1 MAEPTLT
8 RPPYRWAA
16 AASLVV
22 LLGYLVTLA
31 PSVTFWDAGEFIAA
45 AKTLGVPHPPG
56 TPLFVMVAH
65 VWAMLLPIGEYAWR
79 LNLLSAICSAIAA
92 GCWFLVAYTSVARG
106 SEHDSPLA
114 DRSSPSSD
122 RRSPLA
128 LGAGWSAALVTA
140 FSFTMWQNS
149 IETEVYAVAMMI
161 IALAAWTVTRW
172 REARTSGH
180 GARLLLVLL
189 YLGGISI
196 GNHLLGLLVGPALVA
211 AMISASWLGPLANQA
226 ARQAEQARIA
236 VVGTV
241 WLLLIALGLGST
253 TLTLG
258 TAALVAVAGI
268 WAIGRKQ
275 LGFVA
280 MALLIVAVGV
290 TPYLFIYVRAKQ
302 GPWINEADA
311 STWDALLAVI
321 RRAQYPV
328 RTPLDDPT
336 VYHGPDNPGR
346 TLTMLGY
353 QLANYAQYFDWQWAR
368 SLGDIVFAPFR
379 LLVTLVFASLGMR
392 GAAAQRRDDRTGF
405 HMMLILFL
413 VTGLGL
419 LLYMNFKPG
428 PSIGWEQ
435 WPGSENHE
443 VRDRDY
449 FFVASFVAWAF
460 WAALGIADLVRSTA
474 LRLPVARRTL
484 AVAVFGLALLPPVL
498 NARAATRKQ
507 TPEATLARDFAHAL
521 LQSVPPG
528 GILFTWGDNDT
539 FPLWYAQAVEGTR
552 RDVTVVCLALA
563 ETEWYQ
569 RQLREWKAGPMD
581 SAKLAAVWQSA
592 PVPAL
597 DQPMHTLSDSAIR
610 SFTPF
615 LVDKPIAI
623 ALRNGLTIEIPKGE
637 AIYAKDMLLL
647 QVLITNAGVRPIA
660 WSVTTANKLFGLGP
674 KLVQQGLAIV
684 MPTVPITGAVGGDAV
699 GPGKVPIDL
708 AITTRLINETWQY
721 GKLLDGGTE
730 RLDANIKA
738 MAGTWAIPLVQAGV
752 ASVMLGDTAAAIPF
766 LEKSLKM
773 AEQPGVAGFLR
784 QLKGS
789 GGAGVLPER

>member
-1 MAEPTLT
+1 
-8 RPPYRWAA
+8 
-16 AASLVV
+16 
-22 LLGYLVTLA
+22 
-31 PSVTFWDAGEFIAA
+31 
-45 AKTLGVPHPPG
+45 
-56 TPLFVMVAH
+56 MVAH
-65 VWAMLLPIGEYAWR
+65 VWAMLLPVGEYAWR

-106 SEHDSPLA
+106 ESNRSEAPLLA
-114 DRSSPSSD
+114 SRF
-122 RRSPLA
+122 SPLA

-172 REARTSGH
+172 RDARTSGH

-189 YLGGISI
+189 YLGGLSI

-211 AMISASWLGPLANQA
+211 AMMSTSWLGPLADPV
-226 ARQAEQARIA
+226 ARRAEQARIA
-236 VVGTV
+236 VVGAV

-253 TLTLG
+253 TLTIG
-258 TAALVAVAGI
+258 TAALVGVAGL

-280 MALLIVAVGV
+280 MALLIVAIGV
-290 TPYLFIYVRAKQ
+290 TPYLFLYLRARQ

-346 TLTMLGY
+346 TLTMLAY

-368 SLGDIVFAPFR
+368 SLGDIAFAPFR
-379 LLVTLVFASLGMR
+379 LLVTLLFASLGMR
-392 GAAAQRRDDRTGF
+392 GAVAQRRDDRSGF

-435 WPGSENHE
+435 WKAMADHE

-474 LRLPVARRTL
+474 LRLPVARRSL
-484 AVAVFGLALLPPVL
+484 AVAVFGLALLPAVL
-498 NARAATRKQ
+498 NARMATRKQ

-539 FPLWYAQAVEGTR
+539 FPLWYAQAVEGVR
-552 RDVTVVCLALA
+552 RDVTIVCLALA

-569 RQLREWKAGPMD
+569 RQLRNWKADPVD
-581 SAKLAAVWQSA
+581 RASLAAVWQSA
-592 PVPAL
+592 PMPDLNA
-597 DQPMHTLSDSAIR
+597 PIHTISDSAITA
-610 SFTPF
+610 FTPF
-615 LVDKPIAI
+615 LVDKPISI
-623 ALRNGLTIEIPKGE
+623 PLRNGLRVELAKGE
-637 AIYAKDMLLL
+637 AVYAKDMLLL
-647 QVLITNAGVRPIA
+647 QVLVTNAGVRPIA

-674 KLVQQGLAIV
+674 ELVQQGLAIV
-684 MPTVPITGAVGGDAV
+684 MPTVPVTGAVGGDAV
-699 GPGKVPIDL
+699 GPGKAPIDL
-708 AITTRLINETWQY
+708 VTTTRLIKETWSY
-721 GKLLDGGTE
+721 GKLLDGGTD
-730 RLDANIKA
+730 RLDANIRA
-738 MAGTWAIPLVQAGV
+738 MSGTWAIPFVQAGV
-752 ASVMLGDTAAAIPF
+752 ASVMVGDTAAAIPY
-766 LEKSLKM
+766 LETSLKM
-773 AEQPGVAGFLR
+773 APQPGVAGFLA
-784 QLKGS
+784 QLKGLT
-789 GGAGVLPER
+789 AQGVVAPPK

>member
-1 MAEPTLT
+1 MAEPAVN

-65 VWAMLLPIGEYAWR
+65 VWAMLLPFGEYAWR
-79 LNLLSAICSAIAA
+79 LNLLSAICSSIAA

-106 SEHDSPLA
+106 EAARSETSLLA
-114 DRSSPSSD
+114 SRF
-122 RRSPLA
+122 SPLA

-149 IETEVYAVAMMI
+149 VETEVYAVAMMI

-189 YLGGISI
+189 YLGGLSI

-211 AMISASWLGPLANQA
+211 ALMSASWLRPLADPT
-226 ARQAEQARIA
+226 ARRAEQARIA

-253 TLTLG
+253 TLTIG
-258 TAALVAVAGI
+258 TAALVAVAGV

-280 MALLIVAVGV
+280 MALLIVAIGV
-290 TPYLFIYVRAKQ
+290 TPYLFIYFRAKQ

-336 VYHGPDNPGR
+336 AYHGPENTGR

-368 SLGDIVFAPFR
+368 SLGDIAFAPFR
-379 LLVTLVFASLGMR
+379 LLMTLVFASLGMR
-392 GAAAQRRDDRTGF
+392 GAVAQRRDDRTGF

-435 WPGSENHE
+435 WPGLDAHE

-460 WAALGIADLVRSTA
+460 WAALGIADLVRATA
-474 LRLPVARRTL
+474 LRLPVARRSM
-484 AVAVFGLALLPPVL
+484 AVAVFGLALLPAVL
-498 NARAATRKQ
+498 NARMATRKQ

-539 FPLWYAQAVEGTR
+539 FPLWYAQAVEGVR
-552 RDVTVVCLALA
+552 RDVTIVCLALA

-569 RQLREWKAGPMD
+569 RQLRNWKAGPLD
-581 SAKLAAVWQSA
+581 RANLAAVWQSS
-592 PVPAL
+592 PVPDL
-597 DQPMHTLSDSAIR
+597 NGPIHTISDSAINAF
-610 SFTPF
+610 SPF
-615 LVDKPIAI
+615 LVDKSQAI
-623 ALRNGLTIEIPKGE
+623 QLRNGLSVELTKGD

-660 WSVTTANKLFGLGP
+660 WSVTTANKLYGLGP
-674 KLVQQGLAIV
+674 QLVQQGLAIV
-684 MPTVPITGAVGGDAV
+684 MPTVPVTGAVGGDAV
-699 GPGKVPIDL
+699 GPGKTPIDL
-708 AITTRLINETWQY
+708 ATTRRLINETWKY
-721 GKLLDGGTE
+721 GKLLDGGTD
-730 RLDANIKA
+730 RLDANIRA
-738 MAGTWAIPLVQAGV
+738 MSGTWAIPFVQAAV
-752 ASVMLGDTAAAIPF
+752 ASVMVGDTAAAIPF
-766 LEKSLKM
+766 LETSLKM
-773 AEQPGVAGFLR
+773 ADQPGVAGFLA
-784 QLKGS
+784 QLKGR
-789 GGAGVLPER
+789 GGAGVVPGK